1 METNMKKKIMKRYR
15 DRVRN
20 RETVCITLSMIPDM
34 IGNPE
39 HNWRKVYYRGWE
51 DKELKQ
57 LYNLLYMSGG
67 HRWIKN

>member
-34 IGNPE
+34 IGNPDN
-39 HNWRKVYYRGWE
+39 NWRKVYYRGWE

-57 LYNLLYMSGG
+57 LYNLL
-67 HRWIKN
+67 K